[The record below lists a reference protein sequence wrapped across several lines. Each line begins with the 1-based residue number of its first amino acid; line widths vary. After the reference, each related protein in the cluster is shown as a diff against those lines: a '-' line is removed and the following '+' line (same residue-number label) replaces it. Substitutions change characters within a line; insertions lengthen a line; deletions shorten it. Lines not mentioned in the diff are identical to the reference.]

1 MRTVL
6 LHCKEYMV
14 KVGRLANRPEGI
26 VPEEVTE
33 KEQRVENCIL
43 VLVTAEKGDEMATA
57 TTGLVK
63 DIMKFCKE
71 VNTQRV
77 VVLPFAHLSNN
88 LLDFETAICGMKMIE
103 EQLADKCEVT
113 RAHFGS
119 SKELLM
125 HLYDHPG
132 NARYREYYPLTSIL
146 RQGSVD
152 RATKVR
158 S

>member
-6 LHCKEYMV
+6 FHCEEYMI
-14 KVGRLANRPEGI
+14 KLGRLANWPGV

-43 VLVTAEKGDEMATA
+43 ALVTAEKGDDIDAA
-57 TTGLVK
+57 TTGLAK
-63 DIMKFCKE
+63 EIRKFCKE
-71 VNTQRV
+71 VKTQKV

-88 LLDFETAICGMKMIE
+88 LLDSENSVCEMKMIE
-103 EQLADKCEVT
+103 EKLAGQCEVV

-119 SKELLM
+119 SKELLI

-132 NARYREYYPLTSIL
+132 NARYREYYPTAGLL
-146 RQGSVD
+146 RDDSVPM
-152 RATKVR
+152 KSKMR